1 MKRFKFIMD
10 SGLVVD
16 VIARDFRGA
25 CEIFDLCGE
34 DPREIAAIEER

>member
-10 SGLVVD
+10 SGNEVD
-16 VIARDFRGA
+16 IIAKSFREA

-34 DPREIAAIEER
+34 DPRQIAAVEER

>member
-10 SGLVVD
+10 NGLELD
-16 VIARDFRGA
+16 VIAKTFREA

-34 DPREIAAIEER
+34 DPRNIWAIEER

>member
-10 SGLVVD
+10 D
-16 VIARDFRGA
+16 QTVIDILAKSFREA

-34 DPREIAAIEER
+34 DPRNIWSVEER